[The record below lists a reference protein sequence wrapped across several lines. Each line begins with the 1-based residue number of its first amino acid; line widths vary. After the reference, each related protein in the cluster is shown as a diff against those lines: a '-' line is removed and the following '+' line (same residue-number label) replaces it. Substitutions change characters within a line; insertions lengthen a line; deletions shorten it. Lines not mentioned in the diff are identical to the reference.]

1 MIAGTWYRIGR
12 FVYVA
17 VNAQGTVENI
27 GIPSNWRVFKLFW
40 LNVIGRKTTV
50 AEIRDYLRPNRVMQ
64 AKPRRKVKRSN
75 AFRHYGRGGWR

>member
-1 MIAGTWYRIGR
+1 MIAGTWNRIGR

-17 VNAQGTVENI
+17 VNDRGTIEKI

-50 AEIRDYLRPNRVMQ
+50 AEIRDYLRPGYVMQ
-64 AKPRRKVKRSN
+64 AKPRKQKHRK
-75 AFRHYGRGGWR
+75 ATFPWWRR